1 MVITIILFPGTVN
14 GFDTAKHCDGE
25 SGTTTAAASRGAQ
38 QAYSDGNTATGISAA
53 AGSSTTGGKATGS
66 SYSTTS
72 SPLRQRL
79 PSQAGLTDL
88 SSANPGIFVGG
99 IGGSNIYSNNIQTP
113 STFSS
118 SNLGVNYP
126 SVGVSGSSSVG
137 GAGAGA
143 GHSGSNTSSSSGNI
157 NTGVVGGGGAQG
169 TSGSSS
175 GVATSGTGGC
185 GIVAVTTC
193 STSVAATGPR
203 RQGSF
208 TNVFSKIIDGMP
220 AGTMFS
226 KFKNVSTPV
235 VQQTVIDG
243 NPIKQYFD
251 IGKAVAC
258 AGPELAWKIHEGHRK
273 NDGKVSAPVTMVWVG
288 LGYLY

>member
-1 MVITIILFPGTVN
+1 MN
-14 GFDTAKHCDGE
+14 GYEVTSSKHSDGD
-25 SGTTTAAASRGAQ
+25 GPKRAQ
-38 QAYSDGNTATGISAA
+38 QAQHTDGNTAPA
-53 AGSSTTGGKATGS
+53 SSSSATG

-72 SPLRQRL
+72 CTSTPLRQRL
-79 PSQAGLTDL
+79 PSQAGLSDL

-99 IGGSNIYSNNIQTP
+99 IGGSNIYCNNIQTP
-113 STFSS
+113 STFNS
-118 SNLGVNYP
+118 SNLGVNY
-126 SVGVSGSSSVG
+126 SSVAGPSAASG
-137 GAGAGA
+137 G
-143 GHSGSNTSSSSGNI
+143 NISSSGG
-157 NTGVVGGGGAQG
+157 TGVTGTATGPVGGSGATGSGDCGIVGTAAAGGATATGASSGSASASTPSAGGGGG
-169 TSGSSS
+169 
-175 GVATSGTGGC
+175 GVA
-185 GIVAVTTC
+185 
-193 STSVAATGPR
+193 SVPR

-251 IGKAVAC
+251 IGKQVAC

-273 NDGKVSAPVTMVWVG
+273 NDGKVG
-288 LGYLY
+288 